1 MASQIWAALS
11 DWELD
16 AELDGDKT
24 RLIQAAFES
33 LNQSQLIYRGEQG
46 ERNLYFYTRDVARHP
61 RSLKAHVRRIYT
73 ATALGQRE
81 ELVGALMD
89 VFWILRD
96 KGPSLRRRLF
106 EQVEGMLPKRARIV
120 LQEVAESGEY
130 KKLLTLPVDKTV
142 LVNGQFSVTV

>member
-24 RLIQAAFES
+24 KLIQAAFES
-33 LNQSQLIYRGEQG
+33 LNQRQLIYRGEQG

-61 RSLKAHVRRIYT
+61 RSLKAHVRRIYA
-73 ATALGQRE
+73 ATALGARD
-81 ELVGALMD
+81 ELVGALID
-89 VFWILRD
+89 VLWVLRD
-96 KGPSLRRRLF
+96 KGPMLRRRLF
-106 EQVEGMLPKRARIV
+106 DQVESILPKRARAV
-120 LQEVAESGEY
+120 LEEVVASGDH
-130 KKLLTLPVDKTV
+130 KKLLVLPVDKAV